1 MAIKTRNAVEVL
13 KRLTGEDTELREM
26 IAEEKVHAQVAR
38 MIFEARANQRLL
50 RMEGDEVVFRYK
62 DYRNGESWRTMQ
74 VHATELLRRF
84 LLHVLPYRF
93 VRIRYYGLLANRYRR
108 QNIAQCRALLGAA
121 APEPLHHPAIFPS

>member
-1 MAIKTRNAVEVL
+1 
-13 KRLTGEDTELREM
+13 
-26 IAEEKVHAQVAR
+26 
-38 MIFEARANQRLL
+38 
-50 RMEGDEVVFRYK
+50 
-62 DYRNGESWRTMQ
+62 MQ

-121 APEPLHHPAIFPS
+121 DPEPLPEGEGWEESLQRLTGADPMQCPVCGRGRLRLRSSTPRSFPSQGRSPP